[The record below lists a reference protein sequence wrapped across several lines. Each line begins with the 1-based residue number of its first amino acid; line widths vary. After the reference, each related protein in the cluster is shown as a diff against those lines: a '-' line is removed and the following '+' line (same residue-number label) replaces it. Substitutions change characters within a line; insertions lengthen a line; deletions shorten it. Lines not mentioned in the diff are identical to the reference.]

1 MRTQV
6 AIIGGGPSGLLLSQ
20 LLHGKGID
28 SVVLERRTKDHV
40 LSRIRAGVL
49 EQGFIALMEEA
60 GCADRL
66 HAEGFVHDGV
76 QLSYG
81 DDLVHINIVETAGTP
96 VVVYGQTEV
105 TRDLYAAREAS
116 GGKIE
121 FEAEDV
127 AIHDATGE
135 APYLTYRV
143 GRRGAAARLRVHRGL
158 RRLPRRQPT
167 EHPDRHPPRIRE
179 GLSLRLARHPVRDAA
194 GRAGNDLCQFR
205 ARLRAVFDAQREP
218 QPLLHPVPPDGHGR
232 GLERRAVL
240 GRVEAPHPLG
250 RGRANS
256 SPARRS
262 RNPSRR
268 LRSFVCEPM
277 RWGRL
282 FLCGDAAHI
291 VPPTGAKG
299 LNPPPRTCITCSTG

>member
-49 EQGFIALMEEA
+49 EQGFIALME
-60 GCADRL
+60 
-66 HAEGFVHDGV
+66 V
-76 QLSYG
+76 
-81 DDLVHINIVETAGTP
+81 VHINIVETAGTP

-143 GRRGAAARLRVHRGL
+143 DGADPAARLRFHRGL
-158 RRLPRRQPT
+158 RRVPRRQPT
-167 EHPDRHPPRIRE
+167 ETIPTDIRRE
-179 GLSLRLARHPVRDAA
+179 YEKVYPFGWLGILSKR
-194 GRAGNDLCQFR
+194 
-205 ARLRAVFDAQREP
+205 
-218 QPLLHPVPPDGHGR
+218 
-232 GLERRAVL
+232 
-240 GRVEAPHPLG
+240 
-250 RGRANS
+250 
-256 SPARRS
+256 RRS
-262 RNPSRR
+262 CR
-268 LRSFVCEPM
+268 
-277 RWGRL
+277 
-282 FLCGDAAHI
+282 
-291 VPPTGAKG
+291 
-299 LNPPPRTCITCSTG
+299 